1 MASPIPTVAAWIT
14 TALAFGALDALW
26 LSQMTPRLYRP
37 LMGDLLAARPNIA
50 AAAAF
55 YVIYVSCLCAIAVLP
70 ALERG
75 GLSRASLFGG
85 LVGLVAYATYDLSNH
100 ATLRGWDLRITIIDM
115 IWGVVAS
122 TIAASAAYMV
132 ASRL

>member
-1 MASPIPTVAAWIT
+1 MNPTTIVAAWIT
-14 TALAFGALDALW
+14 AALAFGALDALW

-55 YVIYVSCLCAIAVLP
+55 YLIYVSCLCALAVLP

-75 GLSRASLFGG
+75 GIVRAALYGG

-100 ATLRGWDLRITIIDM
+100 ATLRGWDLRITVIDM
-115 IWGVVAS
+115 IWGTVAS
-122 TIAASAAYMV
+122 MIAASAAYAV
-132 ASRL
+132 ASRV